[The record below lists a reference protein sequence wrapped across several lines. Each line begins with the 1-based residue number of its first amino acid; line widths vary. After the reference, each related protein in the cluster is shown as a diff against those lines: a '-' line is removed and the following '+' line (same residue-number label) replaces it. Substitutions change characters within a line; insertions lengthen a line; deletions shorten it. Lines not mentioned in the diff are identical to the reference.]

1 MILDTLSE
9 PALIRYL
16 KYCDLTNLCLRHT
29 HAQETYQKIVQVGL
43 LEETCMKNWMQ
54 VVICS
59 SQFLAEI
66 KWQKTL
72 STLQALQYALAAV

>member
-1 MILDTLSE
+1 
-9 PALIRYL
+9 
-16 KYCDLTNLCLRHT
+16 
-29 HAQETYQKIVQVGL
+29 VQVGL